1 MSIYYV
7 YMLSETIRCKVCGQV
22 FETFESLKEHEKSM
36 TEDKKYKNHQGF
48 DAY

>member
-1 MSIYYV
+1 
-7 YMLSETIRCKVCGQV
+7 MLSKTIRCKV
-22 FETFESLKEHEKSM
+22 FETSESLREHEKVM

>member
-1 MSIYYV
+1 MQSESIKC
-7 YMLSETIRCKVCGQV
+7 RVCGQV
-22 FETFESLKEHEKSM
+22 FETSETLREYERVM

>member
-1 MSIYYV
+1 MMNKIV
-7 YMLSETIRCKVCGQV
+7 RCKVCGQV
-22 FETFESLKEHEKSM
+22 LESSESLREHEKVM

>member
-1 MSIYYV
+1 MPSK
-7 YMLSETIRCKVCGQV
+7 TIRCRVCGQV
-22 FETFESLKEHEKSM
+22 FETFQSLQEHEKVM

>member
-1 MSIYYV
+1 
-7 YMLSETIRCKVCGQV
+7 MLSKTAKCKVCGQV
-22 FETFESLKEHEKSM
+22 FETFKSLREHERSI

>member
-1 MSIYYV
+1 
-7 YMLSETIRCKVCGQV
+7 MLSKTIRCRICEQV
-22 FETFESLKEHEKSM
+22 FETSESLREHEKVM